1 MANPL
6 ELTYRT
12 YAVHYADNMDVW
24 RCSALDLEAE
34 RLPTL
39 KAKIDKVIA
48 ASRKLVE
55 PVPVVYV
62 DYHGAAKPARIMALV
77 QPGKDRQG
85 SDKEPSSAWCMTPGT
100 ERFFDHSK
108 GGFGYREVDTRKKLP
123 LDRLFQ
129 DTPENAARIAEAG
142 QLEAEIKRL
151 TAKRAAVLKAM
162 THVSAALF
170 GIASTADGVEEET
183 TNA

>member
-12 YAVHYADNMDVW
+12 YVVHYADNMDVW

-62 DYHGAAKPARIMALV
+62 DYYGTAKPARIMALV
-77 QPGKDRQG
+77 QPGKNRDG
-85 SDKEPSSAWCMTPGT
+85 SEKEPSSAWCMAPGT
-100 ERFFDHSK
+100 ERFFNPSK
-108 GGFGYREVDTRKKLP
+108 VSYDFREVDTRKKLP

-129 DTPENAARIAEAG
+129 DTPENAARLAEAG
-142 QLEAEIKRL
+142 QLEVEIKRL
-151 TAKRAAVLKAM
+151 TAKREAVLKAM

-170 GIASTADGVEEET
+170 GIAPTADGVEEQD
-183 TNA
+183 

>member
-48 ASRKLVE
+48 ASRKLAE

-62 DYHGAAKPARIMALV
+62 DHWGVPKPARIMALV
-77 QPGKDRQG
+77 QPKKDRSG
-85 SDKEPSSAWCMTPGT
+85 AEKEPSSAWCMTPDA
-100 ERFFDHSK
+100 ERFFDPAAGK
-108 GGFGYREVDTRKKLP
+108 YAYRDTDTRKKLP
-123 LDRLFQ
+123 LERLFQ
-129 DTPENAARIAEAG
+129 DTPENAARLTEAK
-142 QLEAEIKRL
+142 QLEAEIERL
-151 TAKRAAVLKAM
+151 TDRRTAVLKAM
-162 THVSAALF
+162 THVSATLF
-170 GIASTADGVEEET
+170 GIAPTADGVEEQE
-183 TNA
+183 